1 MPLHAT
7 YEKKTD
13 QEEGKGDDTDGNLEI
28 AIFKGLGEIVVVE
41 DILEEL
47 GGWQKS
53 SDGSDSQQK
62 DHEHK
67 DHGPD
72 HTRGEIS
79 DKDRI
84 DDPDDD

>member
-1 MPLHAT
+1 LSLHAT

-13 QEEGKGDDTDGNLEI
+13 QEERKCYDADGNLEV

-41 DILEEL
+41 DIFEEL
-47 GGWQKS
+47 GGWQES
-53 SDGSDSQQK
+53 SDCSDSQQK

-72 HTRGEIS
+72 HTRGEIP

-84 DDPDDD
+84 NDPDDD